1 MDPDKNRPSA
11 GVTAAG
17 TMLQKYALSVVAAF
31 CAELV
36 TYPLDLVKTRLQ
48 IQGEAAAAV
57 RRQYRGTLATMA
69 GVAREEGAARLWQGV
84 TPGLA
89 RHLVYSGVRMNL
101 YDLLRTQTRS
111 RRGELGL
118 GERAVLG
125 MVAGGAAQ
133 WAASPADLIKVRMQM
148 EGRRRLQVS
157 CCCCCWC
164 LALITVIAVFSA
176 RCNCITLT
184 LTVPRGQSHS
194 LISKC
199 KCVEETCNE
208 VIRLIRDR
216 ALSSQSDKEHRDI
229 YDVVVQGLPSRVTS
243 IREALAQALKEG
255 GWRSL
260 WKGAVPNVQRAALV
274 NLGDLTTY
282 DQAKT
287 GLVTR
292 GWSPDSWTTHGV
304 SSACAGLAAATL
316 GTPADVVKA
325 RVMNQPLDAAGAGR
339 YYSGSL
345 DCLVKTVRA
354 EGVMSLY
361 KGFIPCW
368 LRMAPWSMTFW
379 LTFEKMRILAKIE
392 SW

>member
-133 WAASPADLIKVRMQM
+133 WAASPAY
-148 EGRRRLQVS
+148 
-157 CCCCCWC
+157 
-164 LALITVIAVFSA
+164 SA
-176 RCNCITLT
+176 GTSFEAPCST
-184 LTVPRGQSHS
+184 
-194 LISKC
+194 
-199 KCVEETCNE
+199 
-208 VIRLIRDR
+208 
-216 ALSSQSDKEHRDI
+216 
-229 YDVVVQGLPSRVTS
+229 VTS
-243 IREALAQALKEG
+243 PPDTKMEFLCIKTPVRAPSTGSDLMAQA
-255 GWRSL
+255 WR
-260 WKGAVPNVQRAALV
+260 
-274 NLGDLTTY
+274 
-282 DQAKT
+282 
-287 GLVTR
+287 
-292 GWSPDSWTTHGV
+292 
-304 SSACAGLAAATL
+304 
-316 GTPADVVKA
+316 
-325 RVMNQPLDAAGAGR
+325 
-339 YYSGSL
+339 
-345 DCLVKTVRA
+345 
-354 EGVMSLY
+354 
-361 KGFIPCW
+361 
-368 LRMAPWSMTFW
+368 
-379 LTFEKMRILAKIE
+379 
-392 SW
+392 

>member
-148 EGRRRLQVS
+148 EGRRRLQVRSCCS
-157 CCCCCWC
+157 CCCSDHSDCCVLC
-164 LALITVIAVFSA
+164 TLLGVIA
-176 RCNCITLT
+176 
-184 LTVPRGQSHS
+184 
-194 LISKC
+194 
-199 KCVEETCNE
+199 
-208 VIRLIRDR
+208 
-216 ALSSQSDKEHRDI
+216 
-229 YDVVVQGLPSRVTS
+229 LP
-243 IREALAQALKEG
+243 
-255 GWRSL
+255 
-260 WKGAVPNVQRAALV
+260 
-274 NLGDLTTY
+274 
-282 DQAKT
+282 
-287 GLVTR
+287 
-292 GWSPDSWTTHGV
+292 
-304 SSACAGLAAATL
+304 
-316 GTPADVVKA
+316 
-325 RVMNQPLDAAGAGR
+325 
-339 YYSGSL
+339 
-345 DCLVKTVRA
+345 
-354 EGVMSLY
+354 
-361 KGFIPCW
+361 
-368 LRMAPWSMTFW
+368 
-379 LTFEKMRILAKIE
+379 
-392 SW
+392 